1 MPYAVFMS
9 FGDDSKI
16 KQQADDLLRWMEN
29 DSEMMRIIREQEE
42 MEQFKLAQWPEKSA
56 GRRAK

>member
-1 MPYAVFMS
+1 MS